1 MYIQFTHPLY
11 YKKCRVSCL
20 CFGAEEARA
29 THEISTHDTHPI
41 PTFQQIDEASA
52 GGVWSSVRSRRC
64 AIETVRVPG
73 EVIYALGGHALV
85 TLHIPPLWV
94 FEGERGGKSLWVFQV
109 IVIWEGRG
117 RGRGGSE
124 DGSFEP

>member
-20 CFGAEEARA
+20 CFGAEEGRA

-41 PTFQQIDEASA
+41 PTLQQIDEASA
-52 GGVWSSVRSRRC
+52 GAFRC
-64 AIETVRVPG
+64 ARSVGIKTVRVPG
-73 EVIYALGGHALV
+73 EVINALGGHALV
-85 TLHIPPLWV
+85 TLDEPAFWV

-109 IVIWEGRG
+109 TVISEGRG

-124 DGSFEP
+124 DSSFEP